1 MKLPKFKMPKMPKMP
16 NVGKMANDAKGKVT
30 GAVSGATDKVKG
42 AVSGTSKKVTGAI
55 KNLNPFKKQID
66 FGATKRYN
74 KY

>member
-1 MKLPKFKMPKMPKMP
+1 MPKMP

-55 KNLNPFKKQID
+55 KNLNPFKK
-66 FGATKRYN
+66 
-74 KY
+74 